1 MTGEQD
7 ILVERIGA
15 VARVTLNRPAQMNAF
30 TPQMMLDLPGLIQ
43 AEIDS
48 GARAV
53 ILTGAGDNFCA
64 GANIAPTGQAPATG
78 GAVDVRGQMDDCYNP
93 LARFFAALPV
103 PLITAVKG
111 AAAGGGASLAL
122 SGDIVVVGRSAY
134 VMLAFAL
141 RGLVPDV
148 GATWL
153 VASAVGR
160 LRALKMALLAEKMFA
175 PEALAAGLV
184 SEVVDDDL
192 VLARAEEIATRLAA
206 MPTKTLAAIRSQVQ
220 VAIDQGFEA
229 SLDAERDNQ
238 VMVSLTRDYRE
249 GINAFKEKRRPV
261 FTGE

>member
-1 MTGEQD
+1 MSGEQD

-30 TPQMMLDLPGLIQ
+30 TPQMVLDLPRLIQ
-43 AEIDS
+43 TEIAA

-53 ILTGAGDNFCA
+53 ILTGAGANFSA
-64 GANIAPTGQAPATG
+64 GANIAAADQAPAG
-78 GAVDVRGQMDDCYNP
+78 GAMVDVRVQMEDYYNP
-93 LARFFAALPV
+93 LARFLASLPV
-103 PLITAVKG
+103 PLITALKG
-111 AAAGGGASLAL
+111 AAAGGGAALAL
-122 SGDIVVVGRSAY
+122 AGDIVVAGRSSY

-160 LRALKMALLAEKMFA
+160 MRALKMALLAEKMFA
-175 PEALAAGLV
+175 PEALAAGLI
-184 SEVVDDDL
+184 SEVVDDDQ
-192 VLARAEEIATRLAA
+192 VTARAEEIATRLAA
-206 MPTKTLAAIRSQVQ
+206 MPTRTLAAIRSQVR
-220 VAIDQGFEA
+220 VAIDHGFQA

-238 VMVSLTRDYRE
+238 VMVSQTRDYRE
-249 GINAFKEKRRPV
+249 GIDAFKEKRRPA